1 VQPPPHWQ
9 HRAVSED
16 VIGGD
21 VFDTIIADT
30 PKAAKSCAYV

>member
-1 VQPPPHWQ
+1 LAAPEP
-9 HRAVSED
+9 VSED

-30 PKAAKSCAYV
+30 LESREE